1 MQKFACVC
9 VCDERAK
16 CCVLLC
22 VHVIVRV
29 IVRGIVCVDSGE
41 LVSAIVSACA

>member
-22 VHVIVRV
+22 VHVIVR
-29 IVRGIVCVDSGE
+29 GIVCVDSGE